1 MSITE
6 VTKFMVA
13 RGTITAA
20 GVTGL
25 HMAMRSNVLTDMA
38 FSDRQRR

>member
-1 MSITE
+1 MGVTE
-6 VTKFMVA
+6 VTRFMAV

-25 HMAMRSNVLTDMA
+25 HMAMRSNVLTDMD